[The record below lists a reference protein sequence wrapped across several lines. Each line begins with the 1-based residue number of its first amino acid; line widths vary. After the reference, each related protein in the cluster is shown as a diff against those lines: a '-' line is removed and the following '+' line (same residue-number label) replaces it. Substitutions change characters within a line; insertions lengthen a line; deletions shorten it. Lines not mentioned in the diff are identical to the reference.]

1 MGVDMRQ
8 ELDEVNRNEI
18 PIGNNNLDEL
28 NRVSLPEN
36 WWSSQNSYEMFSKKN
51 VKIVNINGV
60 KSSNR
65 TEIDF
70 PGWNIKKGD
79 FTGEFASE
87 KRIMTKK
94 EKEKMEKLALFG
106 YLVFAAALIILISY
120 GIAETIRW

>member
-1 MGVDMRQ
+1 MRQ

-18 PIGNNNLDEL
+18 PISNNCIDEL

-60 KSSNR
+60 KSANR

-87 KRIMTKK
+87 NRILTKQ